1 MRNIEKDILE
11 EGLFPKVDLSQ
22 IDDEVVKRYAGI
34 IKDFPTQQDLDNDE
48 ILGNVL
54 PCGSGSNSTFRV
66 SDLRVVFP
74 TTYVANIL
82 CHSLEIY
89 WFPQI

>member
-1 MRNIEKDILE
+1 MYWFSVIKCKDSGFVFYIQCTYICEMRNIEKDILE

-48 ILGNVL
+48 RLAMIWN
-54 PCGSGSNSTFRV
+54 R
-66 SDLRVVFP
+66 
-74 TTYVANIL
+74 
-82 CHSLEIY
+82 
-89 WFPQI
+89 